1 MTLAGSAPSAVLGPT
16 ALTALLGEWARP
28 GSPAYQALADG
39 IRHLVLDGRVP
50 VGARLPAERELAVA
64 LGLSRTTVAAAY
76 AALRGTGHLAS
87 RRGSGSVTR
96 IPRSAPHAEGGG
108 REVADMSRAA
118 VPAAPALAEAAMRAA
133 ARLPAHLEGHGDDVD
148 GLPELRE
155 AIAARYRARGL
166 PTEAD
171 DVMVTVGAQHAI
183 GLLASVLVHRGDR
196 ALVEQPSYPHA
207 IQALRD
213 AGARLVGAGVGAG
226 GWDEDVLEQTIRRTR
241 PALACLMPDFHNP
254 TGRTMPED
262 QRARIVALAE
272 AHGVTVIADETT
284 AELAIDRATAHP
296 PLAVHGWPGA
306 VVLVG
311 SGGKTV
317 WGGLRVGWIRAGRP
331 LLRDLARAR
340 SARDLGTPVLEQL
353 GVAEVLGG
361 MDGILAERGA
371 RLRETRDHVE
381 AELARRFPGWEVPHV
396 DGGLAVWVGIG
407 APVSTELA
415 LAARSRGL
423 AITGGSRFGHDGAF
437 ERFLRIP
444 ITATPAATDRALDI
458 LEDAWRGIAPE
469 GGRPD
474 VGRAH
479 DVVDRSVLV

>member
-1 MTLAGSAPSAVLGPT
+1 MLGPT

-28 GSPAYQALADG
+28 GAPVYQALADG

-50 VGARLPAERELAVA
+50 VGARLPAERELATA

-118 VPAAPALAEAAMRAA
+118 VPAAPALADAATRAV
-133 ARLPAHLEGHGDDVD
+133 ARLPAHLEGHGYDVD

-213 AGARLVGAGVGAG
+213 SGARLVGAGVGAD

-241 PALACLMPDFHNP
+241 PALAYLMPDFHNP

-262 QRARIVALAE
+262 QRARIVVLAE
-272 AHGVTVIADETT
+272 AHGVTLIADETT
-284 AELAIDRATAHP
+284 AELDIDRATAHP
-296 PLAVHGWPGA
+296 PLAVHGSPGA

-311 SGGKTV
+311 SVGKTV

-331 LLRDLARAR
+331 LLRELARAR

-353 GVAEVLGG
+353 VVAEVLGG
-361 MDGILAERGA
+361 MDGILAVRRT

-444 ITATPAATDRALDI
+444 ITAPPAATDRALDI
-458 LEDAWRGIAPE
+458 LEDAWRGLSPAP
-469 GGRPD
+469 GLD
-474 VGRAH
+474 L
-479 DVVDRSVLV
+479 VDRSVLV

>member
-96 IPRSAPHAEGGG
+96 IPRSAPPAAGGG

-133 ARLPAHLEGHGDDVD
+133 ARLPAHLEGHGYDVD

-183 GLLASVLVHRGDR
+183 GLLTSVLLHRGDR

-213 AGARLVGAGVGAG
+213 AGARRGGAGVGAG

-241 PALACLMPDFHNP
+241 PALAYLMPDFHNP

-296 PLAVHGWPGA
+296 PLAVHGSPGA

-311 SGGKTV
+311 SVGKTV

-353 GVAEVLGG
+353 VVAEVLGG

>member
-1 MTLAGSAPSAVLGPT
+1 MTRSGSAPSAVLGPT
-16 ALTALLGEWARP
+16 ALTALLGEWTRP

-39 IRHLVLDGRVP
+39 IRRLVLDGRVP
-50 VGARLPAERELAVA
+50 VGARLPAERELAA
-64 LGLSRTTVAAAY
+64 SLGLSRTTVAAAY

-96 IPRSAPHAEGGG
+96 IPRRAPDARGEG

-118 VPAAPALAEAAMRAA
+118 VPAAPGLAEAAMRAA
-133 ARLPAHLEGHGDDVD
+133 ARLPAHLDGHGYDVD

-171 DVMVTVGAQHAI
+171 DVLVTVGAQHAI
-183 GLLASVLVHRGDR
+183 GLLASVLLHRGDR

-213 AGARLVGAGVGAG
+213 AGARLVGAGVGAH

-241 PALACLMPDFHNP
+241 PALAYLMPDFHNP
-254 TGRTMPED
+254 TGRTMPEG
-262 QRARIVALAE
+262 QRARVVALAE
-272 AHGVTVIADETT
+272 AHGVTVVADETT
-284 AELAIDRATAHP
+284 AELDIDRAEAHP
-296 PLAVHGWPGA
+296 PLAVHGSPGA

-311 SGGKTV
+311 SVGKTV

-331 LLRDLARAR
+331 LLRELARAR

-353 GVAEVLGG
+353 VVAEVLGG
-361 MDGILAERGA
+361 MDGILAERRA

-415 LAARSRGL
+415 LAARARGL
-423 AITGGSRFGHDGAF
+423 SITGGSRFGHDGAF

-444 ITATPAATDRALDI
+444 ITSPPAATDRALDI
-458 LEDAWRGIAPE
+458 LDEAWRGLAPVA
-469 GGRPD
+469 GLGRD
-474 VGRAH
+474 VE
-479 DVVDRSVLV
+479 DRSILV

>member
-1 MTLAGSAPSAVLGPT
+1 MTLGSAPSAVLGPT
-16 ALTALLGEWARP
+16 ALTALMGEWARP

-50 VGARLPAERELAVA
+50 VGARLPAERELAAA

-76 AALRGTGHLAS
+76 AALRATGHLVS
-87 RRGSGSVTR
+87 RRGSGSMTR
-96 IPRSAPHAEGGG
+96 IPRSAPRAEGDG

-118 VPAAPALAEAAMRAA
+118 VPAAPALADAVMRAA
-133 ARLPAHLEGHGDDVD
+133 ARLPAHLDGHGYDVD

-183 GLLASVLVHRGDR
+183 GLLASVLVRRGDR

-213 AGARLVGAGVGAG
+213 AGARLVGAGVGAD
-226 GWDEDVLEQTIRRTR
+226 GWDEDVLAQTIRRTR
-241 PALACLMPDFHNP
+241 PALAYLMPDFHNP

-272 AHGVTVIADETT
+272 AHGVTVVADETT
-284 AELAIDRATAHP
+284 AELDIDRPTAHP
-296 PLAVHGWPGA
+296 PLAVHGSPGA

-311 SGGKTV
+311 SVGKTV

-331 LLRDLARAR
+331 LVRELARAR

-353 GVAEVLGG
+353 VVADVLGG

-444 ITATPAATDRALDI
+444 ITATPDATDRALDI
-458 LEDAWRGIAPE
+458 LEDAWRGLAPAP
-469 GGRPD
+469 GLD
-474 VGRAH
+474 L
-479 DVVDRSVLV
+479 VDRSVLV

>member
-133 ARLPAHLEGHGDDVD
+133 ARLPAHLEGHGYDVD

-171 DVMVTVGAQHAI
+171 DVMGPGGAQHAI

-296 PLAVHGWPGA
+296 PLAVHGSPGA

-311 SGGKTV
+311 SVGKTG
-317 WGGLRVGWIRAGRP
+317 WGGLRGGWIRAGRP

-353 GVAEVLGG
+353 VVAEVLGG

-423 AITGGSRFGHDGAF
+423 AITGGSRFGHDGAC

>member
-1 MTLAGSAPSAVLGPT
+1 GQP
-16 ALTALLGEWARP
+16 
-28 GSPAYQALADG
+28 
-39 IRHLVLDGRVP
+39 
-50 VGARLPAERELAVA
+50 
-64 LGLSRTTVAAAY
+64 SRTTLPECR
-76 AALRGTGHLAS
+76 LRCAGAHRAPRRRLSS
-87 RRGSGSVTR
+87 RR
-96 IPRSAPHAEGGG
+96 A
-108 REVADMSRAA
+108 
-118 VPAAPALAEAAMRAA
+118 PAAPALAEAAMRAA
-133 ARLPAHLEGHGDDVD
+133 ARLPAHLEGHGYDVD

-241 PALACLMPDFHNP
+241 PALAYLMPDFHNP

-296 PLAVHGWPGA
+296 PLAVHGSPGA

-311 SGGKTV
+311 SVGKTV

-353 GVAEVLGG
+353 VVAEVLGG

>member
-1 MTLAGSAPSAVLGPT
+1 MHGS
-16 ALTALLGEWARP
+16 
-28 GSPAYQALADG
+28 
-39 IRHLVLDGRVP
+39 
-50 VGARLPAERELAVA
+50 
-64 LGLSRTTVAAAY
+64 
-76 AALRGTGHLAS
+76 
-87 RRGSGSVTR
+87 
-96 IPRSAPHAEGGG
+96 
-108 REVADMSRAA
+108 
-118 VPAAPALAEAAMRAA
+118 
-133 ARLPAHLEGHGDDVD
+133 
-148 GLPELRE
+148 
-155 AIAARYRARGL
+155 
-166 PTEAD
+166 
-171 DVMVTVGAQHAI
+171 
-183 GLLASVLVHRGDR
+183 
-196 ALVEQPSYPHA
+196 
-207 IQALRD
+207 
-213 AGARLVGAGVGAG
+213 
-226 GWDEDVLEQTIRRTR
+226 
-241 PALACLMPDFHNP
+241 
-254 TGRTMPED
+254 
-262 QRARIVALAE
+262 
-272 AHGVTVIADETT
+272 
-284 AELAIDRATAHP
+284 
-296 PLAVHGWPGA
+296 PGA
-306 VVLVG
+306 VVRVG
-311 SGGKTV
+311 SVGKTV

-353 GVAEVLGG
+353 VVAEVLGG

>member
-1 MTLAGSAPSAVLGPT
+1 MTLAGSAPSAVLGPA
-16 ALTALLGEWARP
+16 ALTTLLGEWTRP
-28 GSPAYQALADG
+28 VTPAYAALADG
-39 IRHLVLDGRVP
+39 IRRLVLDGRVP
-50 VGARLPAERELAVA
+50 VGARLPAERELAAA

-96 IPRSAPHAEGGG
+96 IPSRERDAGEAGV
-108 REVADMSRAA
+108 EVADMSRAA
-118 VPAAPALAEAAMRAA
+118 VPAAPALADAVMRAA
-133 ARLPAHLEGHGDDVD
+133 ARLPAHLDGHGYDVE
-148 GLPELRE
+148 GIPELRE
-155 AIAARYRARGL
+155 AVAARYRARGL
-166 PTEAD
+166 PTEPE
-171 DVMVTVGAQHAI
+171 DVMITVGAQHAI

-213 AGARLVGAGVGAG
+213 AGARLVGVGVGAD
-226 GWDEDVLEQTIRRTR
+226 GWDEDVLEQGIRRTR
-241 PALACLMPDFHNP
+241 PALAYLMPDFHNP
-254 TGRTMPED
+254 TGRTMPEA
-262 QRARIVALAE
+262 QRARVVALAE
-272 AHGVTVIADETT
+272 AHGVTVVADETT
-284 AELAIDRATAHP
+284 AELDVDRPEAHP
-296 PLAVHGWPGA
+296 PLAVHGSPGA

-311 SGGKTV
+311 SVGKTV

-331 LLRDLARAR
+331 LLRELARAR

-353 GVAEVLGG
+353 VVAEVLGG
-361 MDGILAERGA
+361 MDGILAERRA

-415 LAARSRGL
+415 LAARARGL
-423 AITGGSRFGHDGAF
+423 SITGGSRFGHDGAF

-444 ITATPAATDRALDI
+444 ITAPPAATDRALDI
-458 LEDAWRGIAPE
+458 LEDAWRGLAPAAGLE
-469 GGRPD
+469 
-474 VGRAH
+474 H
-479 DVVDRSVLV
+479 DVEDRSILV

>member
-1 MTLAGSAPSAVLGPT
+1 MAPSGSAPSAVLGPA
-16 ALTALLGEWARP
+16 ALLALLGEWSRP
-28 GSPAYQALADG
+28 GAPAYRALADAV
-39 IRHLVLDGRVP
+39 RHLVLDGRVP
-50 VGARLPAERELAVA
+50 VGARLPAERELAAA
-64 LGLSRTTVAAAY
+64 LGLSRTTVAASY
-76 AALRGTGHLAS
+76 AALRGTGHLES

-96 IPRSAPHAEGGG
+96 IPPRTSRGEGVAP
-108 REVADMSRAA
+108 EVADMSRAA
-118 VPAAPALAEAAMRAA
+118 VPAAPALADAAVRAA
-133 ARLPAHLEGHGDDVD
+133 ARLPAHLDGHGYDVVV
-148 GLPELRE
+148 LPALRE

-207 IQALRD
+207 MQALRD
-213 AGARLVGAGVGAG
+213 AGARLVGAGVGVG

-241 PALACLMPDFHNP
+241 PALAYLMPDFHNP

-272 AHGVTVIADETT
+272 AHGVTVVADETT
-284 AELAIDRATAHP
+284 AELDIDRPTSHP
-296 PLAVHGWPGA
+296 PLAVHGSPGA

-311 SGGKTV
+311 SVGKTV

-331 LLRDLARAR
+331 LLRELARAR

-353 GVAEVLGG
+353 VVADVLGR
-361 MDGILAERGA
+361 MDAILAERGA

-381 AELARRFPGWEVPHV
+381 AQLARRFPGWEVPHV

-415 LAARSRGL
+415 LAARARGL
-423 AITGGSRFGHDGAF
+423 MITGGSRFGHDGAF

-444 ITATPAATDRALDI
+444 ITASPERTDRALDL
-458 LEDAWRGIAPE
+458 LEEAWRGLAPAP
-469 GGRPD
+469 GLD
-474 VGRAH
+474 L
-479 DVVDRSVLV
+479 VDRSVLV

>member
-1 MTLAGSAPSAVLGPT
+1 
-16 ALTALLGEWARP
+16 
-28 GSPAYQALADG
+28 
-39 IRHLVLDGRVP
+39 
-50 VGARLPAERELAVA
+50 
-64 LGLSRTTVAAAY
+64 
-76 AALRGTGHLAS
+76 
-87 RRGSGSVTR
+87 
-96 IPRSAPHAEGGG
+96 
-108 REVADMSRAA
+108 
-118 VPAAPALAEAAMRAA
+118 APALAEAAMRAA
-133 ARLPAHLEGHGDDVD
+133 ARLPAHLEGHGYDVD

-241 PALACLMPDFHNP
+241 PALAYLMPDFHNP

-296 PLAVHGWPGA
+296 PLAVHGSPGA

-311 SGGKTV
+311 SVGKTV

-353 GVAEVLGG
+353 VVAEVLGG

-381 AELARRFPGWEVPHV
+381 AELARRFP
-396 DGGLAVWVGIG
+396 
-407 APVSTELA
+407 
-415 LAARSRGL
+415 
-423 AITGGSRFGHDGAF
+423 
-437 ERFLRIP
+437 
-444 ITATPAATDRALDI
+444 
-458 LEDAWRGIAPE
+458 
-469 GGRPD
+469 
-474 VGRAH
+474 
-479 DVVDRSVLV
+479 

>member
-133 ARLPAHLEGHGDDVD
+133 ARLPAHLEGHGYDVD

-171 DVMVTVGAQHAI
+171 AVMVTVGAQHAI

-207 IQALRD
+207 LQALRD

-272 AHGVTVIADETT
+272 AHRVTVIADETT

-296 PLAVHGWPGA
+296 PLAVHGSPGA

-311 SGGKTV
+311 SVGKTV

-353 GVAEVLGG
+353 VVAEVLGG

>member
-96 IPRSAPHAEGGG
+96 IPRSVPHAEGGG

-133 ARLPAHLEGHGDDVD
+133 ARLPAHREGHGYDVD

-241 PALACLMPDFHNP
+241 PALAYLMPHVHNP

-272 AHGVTVIADETT
+272 AHGGTVIADETT

-296 PLAVHGWPGA
+296 PLAVHGSPGA

-311 SGGKTV
+311 SVGKTV
-317 WGGLRVGWIRAGRP
+317 WGGLRVAWIRAGRP

-353 GVAEVLGG
+353 VVAEVLGG

>member
-16 ALTALLGEWARP
+16 ALTTLLGEWARP
-28 GSPAYQALADG
+28 GTPAYQALADG

-50 VGARLPAERELAVA
+50 VGARLPAERELAAA

-76 AALRGTGHLAS
+76 AALRATGHLAS

-96 IPRSAPHAEGGG
+96 IPRSPLRAEGDG

-118 VPAAPALAEAAMRAA
+118 VPAAPALSDAAMRAA
-133 ARLPAHLEGHGDDVD
+133 ARLPAHLDGHGYDVD

-213 AGARLVGAGVGAG
+213 AGARLVGAGVGAD
-226 GWDEDVLEQTIRRTR
+226 GWDEDVIEQTIRRTR
-241 PALACLMPDFHNP
+241 PALAYLMPDFHNP

-272 AHGVTVIADETT
+272 AHGVTVVADETT
-284 AELAIDRATAHP
+284 AELDIDRPTAHP
-296 PLAVHGWPGA
+296 PLAVHGSPGA

-311 SGGKTV
+311 SVGKTV

-353 GVAEVLGG
+353 VVADVLGG
-361 MDGILAERGA
+361 MDGILAERRA

-444 ITATPAATDRALDI
+444 ITAPPAATDRALDI
-458 LEDAWRGIAPE
+458 LEDAWRGLAHS
-469 GGRPD
+469 
-474 VGRAH
+474 VGRLDAGREH

>member
-1 MTLAGSAPSAVLGPT
+1 MSLSGSVPAAVLGPV
-16 ALTALLGEWARP
+16 ALTALLGEWTRP

-39 IRHLVLDGRVP
+39 IRRLVLDGRVP
-50 VGARLPAERELAVA
+50 AGARLPAERELATA

-96 IPRSAPHAEGGG
+96 IPRREPAAEGEG

-118 VPAAPALAEAAMRAA
+118 VPAAPGLAEAAVRAA
-133 ARLPAHLEGHGDDVD
+133 ARLPTHLDGHGYDVD

-166 PTEAD
+166 PTEAE
-171 DVMVTVGAQHAI
+171 DVLVTVGAQHAI
-183 GLLASVLVHRGDR
+183 GLLSSVLVHRGDR

-213 AGARLVGAGVGAG
+213 AGARLVGVGVGVG

-241 PALACLMPDFHNP
+241 PALAYLMPDFHNP

-284 AELAIDRATAHP
+284 AELDIDRAEAHP
-296 PLAVHGWPGA
+296 PLAVHGSPGA

-311 SGGKTV
+311 SVGKTV

-331 LLRDLARAR
+331 LLRELARAR

-353 GVAEVLGG
+353 VVADVLGG
-361 MDGILAERGA
+361 MDGILAERRA

-396 DGGLAVWVGIG
+396 DGGLAVWAGIG

-415 LAARSRGL
+415 LAARTRGL

-444 ITATPAATDRALDI
+444 ITSPPAATDRALDI
-458 LEDAWRGIAPE
+458 LEDAWRGLAPE
-469 GGRPD
+469 AGRE
-474 VGRAH
+474 H